1 MFCGKSSDKVLDF
14 YSLYIKVYHF
24 VYILCI
30 DLDITALNCIILYT
44 FIQFYRI
51 FFSQVIILNG
61 FVYQLVQSSKMVFYF
76 VQFCISVYTLKF
88 IIHYD
93 FIYELVYHFVHFHPI
108 LPNIFFLQSIILNS
122 FVYQIV
128 QSSKMETLFFDS
140 LTTN

>member
-1 MFCGKSSDKVLDF
+1 M
-14 YSLYIKVYHF
+14 
-24 VYILCI
+24 
-30 DLDITALNCIILYT
+30 DITALNCIILYT

-128 QSSKMETLFFDS
+128 QSSKRPFYFVHFRISVYTKKYIIKHAFVY
-140 LTTN
+140 